1 MCDNFNIPVLI
12 DMSNYKKLEVWQE
25 SKGLAVY
32 IYNIT
37 KQGEFN
43 KDYSF
48 RDQIRRAAVSIPCN
62 IAEGDESGFNKLGI
76 RYFHN
81 AKASLAELE
90 TQLEIAFEIAYV
102 HEKDFK
108 ELSLIIETISKK
120 LRRLIQY
127 RLGK

>member
-1 MCDNFNIPVLI
+1 
-12 DMSNYKKLEVWQE
+12 MSNYKKLEVWQE
-25 SKGLAVY
+25 SKGLAIS

-37 KQGEFN
+37 KPGEFL

-48 RDQIRRAAVSIPCN
+48 RDQIRRAAISIPSN

-76 RYFHN
+76 RYFYN

-90 TQLEIAFEIAYV
+90 TQLEIAFEIDYIQ
-102 HEKDFK
+102 HKDFN
-108 ELSLIIETISKK
+108 EISSAIETISKK

-127 RLGK
+127 RLSK